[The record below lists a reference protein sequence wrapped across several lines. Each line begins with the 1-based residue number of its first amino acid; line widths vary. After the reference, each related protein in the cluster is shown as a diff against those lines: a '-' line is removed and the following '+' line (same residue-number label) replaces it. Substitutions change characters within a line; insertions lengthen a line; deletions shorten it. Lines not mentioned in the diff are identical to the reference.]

1 VEAESKHMQTRN
13 LDLSIN
19 MSAQIS
25 IHTVDQRK
33 HIGPEIDTRQNEHH
47 LELSLRRFEYQAPL
61 YEQKEIEERNKKL
74 NHSNS
79 SPFSLLVSFFF
90 TVFSWL

>member
-1 VEAESKHMQTRN
+1 VEAESKHMQNRN

-19 MSAQIS
+19 TSAQIS
-25 IHTVDQRK
+25 IHTVDQQK
-33 HIGPEIDTRQNEHH
+33 HIGREIDTHQNKCH

-61 YEQKEIEERNKKL
+61 YEQKEIEVRNKRL

-79 SPFSLLVSFFF
+79 SPFSLLVCFFF
-90 TVFSWL
+90 TFFS